1 MDDSRRKPVLICARQ
16 DAYGLYLSSLVG
28 QLGIP
33 RHVVCAERID
43 RTLLD
48 KMRPVLAVVETVGD
62 ELPSVFAGKGRQGGD
77 LRALFVAE
85 CQDGV
90 GGRVEKRDGCTIFFK
105 PIQPERFTRHV
116 WEILVGRVEADSVRP
131 LCEPYLI
138 GNSQAI
144 DQIRKTIAKI
154 SATDLTVLIGGE
166 TGTGKGLVA
175 LAIHNNSPRRSGPFL
190 EVNCANIPSSLLES
204 ELFGYKKGAFT
215 GAWGDKPGKFDLA
228 ESGTLFLDE
237 ISEMAQAMQAK
248 LLQVLQDGEY
258 SPIGS
263 VENKKADVRIISAT
277 NAALEQLVEQ
287 GRFRNDL
294 YYRLKVITL
303 HLPPLRERKEDIGP
317 LREHFLEKYAILYEK
332 KPKALSKDFC
342 LMLEDHDWPG
352 NVRELENVIKSVVAL
367 GNESMALEGLQ
378 RNRGRERRQEGE
390 PDLAEFRR
398 SIRRRSLREISQQ
411 VAERAERKAIEEAL
425 EHTQGNKKAAARLLQ
440 VSYKGLLGKI
450 KAYGL

>member
-1 MDDSRRKPVLICARQ
+1 MDIPRGKPILICAQQR
-16 DAYGLYLSSLVG
+16 AYGLYLNSLVR
-28 QLGIP
+28 QLGVETQLV
-33 RHVVCAERID
+33 RGQDLDRDLLER
-43 RTLLD
+43 TGPLLT
-48 KMRPVLAVVETVGD
+48 VVEAPRD
-62 ELPSVFAGKGRQGGD
+62 EIPAVFRSRRRETPGV
-77 LRALFVAE
+77 LLVAE
-85 CQDGV
+85 CEDGAA
-90 GGRVEKRDGCTIFFK
+90 GRIEKRADCTVFFK
-105 PIQPERFTRHV
+105 PIHPEKFTRCV
-116 WEILVGRVEADSVRP
+116 WELLSNRVDTGSVRP

-138 GNSQAI
+138 GNSPAMEEV
-144 DQIRKTIAKI
+144 RRTIAKI

-228 ESGTLFLDE
+228 DSGTLFLDE
-237 ISEMAQAMQAK
+237 ISEMVQAMQAK

-263 VENKKADVRIISAT
+263 VENKTANVRIISAT

-303 HLPPLRERKEDIGP
+303 HLPPLRARKEDIGP
-317 LREHFLEKYAILYEK
+317 LREHFLEKYALLYDK
-332 KPKALSKDFC
+332 KPHALSKDFC
-342 LMLEDHDWPG
+342 SMLEEHDWPG

-367 GNESMALEGLQ
+367 GSESLALEGLQ
-378 RNRGRERRQEGE
+378 RTRIGGPAREKEE
-390 PDLAEFRR
+390 DPALEFRR
-398 SIRRRSLREISQQ
+398 SIRHRSLREISQQ

-425 EHTQGNKKAAARLLQ
+425 AHTQGNKKAAARLLQ